1 LSVVVGGCGPDRSI
15 GRNGSAERHTTSQR
29 FLRMINR
36 GDGTFSVHVC
46 ARSQGSD
53 SGHVDRER
61 DALRVWR
68 REVGDGNGA
77 DLSVGSAR
85 LGSGIARLHETVA
98 VRVEG
103 RVGACLFGEKVD

>member
-1 LSVVVGGCGPDRSI
+1 
-15 GRNGSAERHTTSQR
+15 
-29 FLRMINR
+29 MINR

-46 ARSQGSD
+46 ARSRGSD